1 MTVEKLQKR
10 FYSRSEIAEIMEL
23 APNDKNF
30 ANKVQTRLNNWG
42 YKYHYSSKRVEIKR
56 VPSTVEEKLRELL
69 IRKLSLDKQ
78 TNLKAFAIVMY
89 LLNTDYTFQTSPW
102 NTRASILYTDY
113 GISIADSTMRNW
125 ASKLIQRGILLKD
138 FGTRQVW
145 CTCL

>member
-56 VPSTVEEKLRELL
+56 VP
-69 IRKLSLDKQ
+69 
-78 TNLKAFAIVMY
+78 
-89 LLNTDYTFQTSPW
+89 
-102 NTRASILYTDY
+102 
-113 GISIADSTMRNW
+113 
-125 ASKLIQRGILLKD
+125 
-138 FGTRQVW
+138 
-145 CTCL
+145 